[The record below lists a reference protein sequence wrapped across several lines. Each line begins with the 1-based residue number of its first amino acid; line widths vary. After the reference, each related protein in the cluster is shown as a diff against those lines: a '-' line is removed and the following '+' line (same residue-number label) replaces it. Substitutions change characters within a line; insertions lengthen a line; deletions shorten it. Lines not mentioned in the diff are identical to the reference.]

1 MAKIYSIANQKGG
14 VGKTTTAVNLAAALA
29 EMSVKVLIIDLDP
42 QGNATTG
49 CGVDKT
55 TVMPGVYEVLN
66 KDATVAEAIKPA
78 KKGLFDVLGT
88 NRRLAGVEE
97 ELIDRAGRELRLAEA
112 LDSVQENYDTIIID
126 CPPALSMLTVNAFCA
141 SQGLVIPMTCE
152 YFSLEGVSDLV
163 LSVKAVRD
171 HINPELVI
179 SGLLR
184 VKFDP
189 RITLQREVS
198 DQLTSFFGDRVYRT
212 VIPTNV
218 RLAEAPSYG
227 LPGVLYDKSCRGS
240 QAYRFFAQEF
250 VTKEKIGQRQQRKRK

>member
-1 MAKIYSIANQKGG
+1 MAKIYSVANQKGG

-29 EMSVKVLIIDLDP
+29 EMNVKVLIIDLDP

-49 CGVDKT
+49 CGVDKAS
-55 TVMPGVYEVLN
+55 VHPGVYEVLN
-66 KDATVAEAIKPA
+66 KEASVSEAVRKS

-88 NRRLAGVEE
+88 NRRLAGAEE
-97 ELIDRAGRELRLAEA
+97 ELVDRKGKELRLAEA
-112 LDSVQENYDTIIID
+112 LNPVHDSYETIIID
-126 CPPALSMLTVNAFCA
+126 CPPALSVLTVNAFCA
-141 SQGLVIPMTCE
+141 SQGLIIPMTCE

-163 LSVKAVRD
+163 LSVKAVRE
-171 HINPELVI
+171 HINPDLVI

-198 DQLTSFFGDRVYRT
+198 EQLTSFFGDRVYRT

-227 LPGVLYDKSCRGS
+227 LPGLLYDKSCRGS
-240 QAYRFFAQEF
+240 QAYRYFAQEF
-250 VTKEKIGQRQQRKRK
+250 VTREKIGQRVRK